1 MQTICKNEKN
11 NGIDTSVQQIDQPLP
26 QVAVKRIMHIINTF
40 ALKCI
45 INANTTSLWDLNM
58 TLIDT

>member
-11 NGIDTSVQQIDQPLP
+11 NGIDTVYSKLISPLP